1 MKTLLIIL
9 LVIFSG
15 ISIMAQNKDT
25 TAFVKKDTLVKD
37 ILTQE
42 PMLLGYCTRQ
52 AFNDTSFS
60 WWFKSVYDMY
70 EVDSVTTQKM
80 AGRLDSLDITIVMGT
95 WCSDSRR
102 EVPRF
107 FKILDSMKFPEK
119 NVTIIT
125 VGRNLK
131 GMGTE
136 TDSLDIER
144 VPTFIF
150 YKNGKELGR
159 IIESPK
165 VSLEKDMLNILDKN
179 S

>member
-9 LVIFSG
+9 FVIFAG

-25 TAFVKKDTLVKD
+25 TASAKKDTLVKD
-37 ILTQE
+37 VLTQE
-42 PMLLGYCTRQ
+42 PMLLGYCTRE
-52 AFNDTSFS
+52 AFKDTSFS
-60 WWFKSVYDMY
+60 WWWNSLYDMY

-80 AGRLDSLDITIVMGT
+80 AGKLDSVDITVVMGT

-107 FKILDSMKFPEK
+107 FKILDSIKYPQNK
-119 NVTIIT
+119 ITIIT

-131 GMGTE
+131 GMSDE

-144 VPTFIF
+144 IPTIIF
-150 YKNGKELGR
+150 YKDGKELGR
-159 IIESPK
+159 IVESPK
-165 VSLEKDMLNILDKN
+165 VSLEKDMLKILDKKN
-179 S
+179 